1 MLACRQAGADDLRS
15 SLQARER
22 LGSTAIGHGIAIPHG
37 RSSTLE
43 APRGALLRLEPA
55 VDFNAGR
62 WPGGRSGIRDGRARS
77 LHPPA
82 PDAAVGAGR
91 TLFRRTDFRAALRS
105 APDAQAMRTLLLDE
119 ATITRKPRMTTSI
132 TARELFDQQ
141 KDKLA
146 LRWLAGLKGDQRMLE
161 AVDTIAR
168 RPSLAGYLNA
178 IYPNKVQIL
187 GSEELAWLDSLD
199 SRQRWET
206 IEKIIQY
213 RPLALVISKNQSCPE
228 DLRDAAEESETP
240 LWISPKRGHELLN
253 HLSYHMARTLAPR
266 VTLHGVFMEI
276 YSIGVLIT
284 GEAGSGKSEL
294 ALELLSRGHRLVA
307 DDAPEFTQIAP
318 DVLDGTCPEL
328 LQDLLEVRG
337 LGVLNVRDMFGD
349 TAVKKNKYLRLIVHL
364 TRPMTEPNPHGY
376 ERLTGDSGSRHV
388 LDLDV
393 PLITLP
399 VMPGRNLAV
408 LTEAAT
414 RLHILRTKGID
425 PAAMFIAR
433 HSNLLER
440 SSP

>member
-1 MLACRQAGADDLRS
+1 MR
-15 SLQARER
+15 
-22 LGSTAIGHGIAIPHG
+22 
-37 RSSTLE
+37 
-43 APRGALLRLEPA
+43 
-55 VDFNAGR
+55 NA
-62 WPGGRSGIRDGRARS
+62 
-77 LHPPA
+77 
-82 PDAAVGAGR
+82 
-91 TLFRRTDFRAALRS
+91 
-105 APDAQAMRTLLLDE
+105 
-119 ATITRKPRMTTSI
+119 SI
-132 TARELFDQQ
+132 TARELFDQLQ
-141 KDKLA
+141 EKLG
-146 LRWLAGLKGDQRMLE
+146 LRWLAGQGGGNRSIE
-161 AVDTIAR
+161 SGDTIAR

-178 IYPNKVQIL
+178 VYPNKVQIL

-199 SRQRWET
+199 ARLRWET
-206 IEKIIQY
+206 IEKIVQF

-228 DLRDAAEESETP
+228 DLRNAAEESATP
-240 LWISPKRGHELLN
+240 LWVAPKRGHELLN
-253 HLSYHMARTLAPR
+253 HLSYHLARTLAPR

-337 LGVLNVRDMFGD
+337 LGVLNVREMFGD

-364 TRPMTEPNPHGY
+364 TKPMTEPTPYGY
-376 ERLTGDSGSRHV
+376 ERLTGDSGTRHV

-440 SSP
+440 RGG

>member
-1 MLACRQAGADDLRS
+1 MR
-15 SLQARER
+15 
-22 LGSTAIGHGIAIPHG
+22 
-37 RSSTLE
+37 
-43 APRGALLRLEPA
+43 
-55 VDFNAGR
+55 NA
-62 WPGGRSGIRDGRARS
+62 
-77 LHPPA
+77 
-82 PDAAVGAGR
+82 
-91 TLFRRTDFRAALRS
+91 
-105 APDAQAMRTLLLDE
+105 
-119 ATITRKPRMTTSI
+119 SI
-132 TARELFDQQ
+132 TARELFEQQ
-141 KDKLA
+141 QEKLG
-146 LRWLAGLKGDQRMLE
+146 LRWLAGRKGENRGIE
-161 AVDTIAR
+161 SGDTNAR

-178 IYPNKVQIL
+178 VYPNKVQIL

-199 SRQRWET
+199 ARLRWET
-206 IEKIIQY
+206 IEKIVQF

-228 DLRDAAEESETP
+228 DLRNAAEESATP
-240 LWISPKRGHELLN
+240 LWVAPKRGHELLN
-253 HLSYHMARTLAPR
+253 HLSYHLARTLAPR

-337 LGVLNVRDMFGD
+337 LGVLNVREMFGD

-364 TRPMTEPNPHGY
+364 TKPMTEPSPHGY
-376 ERLTGDSGSRHV
+376 ERLTGDSGTRHV

-440 SSP
+440 RGG

>member
-1 MLACRQAGADDLRS
+1 MR
-15 SLQARER
+15 
-22 LGSTAIGHGIAIPHG
+22 
-37 RSSTLE
+37 
-43 APRGALLRLEPA
+43 
-55 VDFNAGR
+55 NA
-62 WPGGRSGIRDGRARS
+62 
-77 LHPPA
+77 
-82 PDAAVGAGR
+82 
-91 TLFRRTDFRAALRS
+91 
-105 APDAQAMRTLLLDE
+105 
-119 ATITRKPRMTTSI
+119 SI
-132 TARELFDQQ
+132 TALELFEQQ
-141 KDKLA
+141 QEKLS
-146 LRWLAGLKGDQRMLE
+146 LRWLAGRKGETREIDSGE
-161 AVDTIAR
+161 TNAR

-178 IYPNKVQIL
+178 VYPNKVQIL

-206 IEKIIQY
+206 IEKIVQF

-228 DLRDAAEESETP
+228 DLRAAAEESQTP
-240 LWISPKRGHELLN
+240 LWISPRRGHELLN
-253 HLSYHMARTLAPR
+253 HLSYHLARTLAPR

-337 LGVLNVRDMFGD
+337 LGVLNVREMFGD

-376 ERLTGDSGSRHV
+376 ERLTGDSGTRHV

-414 RLHILRTKGID
+414 RVHMLRAKGVD
-425 PAAMFIAR
+425 PAAAFLAR
-433 HSNLLER
+433 HSHFLER
-440 SSP
+440 GTP

>member
-1 MLACRQAGADDLRS
+1 MR
-15 SLQARER
+15 
-22 LGSTAIGHGIAIPHG
+22 
-37 RSSTLE
+37 
-43 APRGALLRLEPA
+43 
-55 VDFNAGR
+55 NA
-62 WPGGRSGIRDGRARS
+62 
-77 LHPPA
+77 
-82 PDAAVGAGR
+82 
-91 TLFRRTDFRAALRS
+91 
-105 APDAQAMRTLLLDE
+105 
-119 ATITRKPRMTTSI
+119 SI
-132 TARELFDQQ
+132 TARELFDQLQ
-141 KDKLA
+141 EKLG
-146 LRWLAGLKGDQRMLE
+146 LRWLAGQAGGNRSIE
-161 AVDTIAR
+161 SGDTIAR

-178 IYPNKVQIL
+178 VYPNKVQIL

-199 SRQRWET
+199 ARLRWET
-206 IEKIIQY
+206 IEKIVQF

-228 DLRDAAEESETP
+228 DLRNAAEESATP
-240 LWISPKRGHELLN
+240 LWVAPKRGHELLN
-253 HLSYHMARTLAPR
+253 HLSYHLARTLAPR

-337 LGVLNVRDMFGD
+337 LGVLNVREMFGD

-364 TRPMTEPNPHGY
+364 TKPMTEPSPHGY
-376 ERLTGDSGSRHV
+376 ERLTGDSGTRHV

-440 SSP
+440 RGT